1 VNFLSNRNGRAIDWQ
16 FERDGRKVQ
25 LTLDSVL
32 AVNDHE
38 AYVLAGVMGLGI
50 VKVAAYIVRPYLAS
64 GELVE
69 VLGDWTGELL
79 PISVMYPQSR
89 QLSAKV
95 RVFVDWVS
103 ELFQNT
109 AALQAGSTNAAR
121 AARRG

>member
-1 VNFLSNRNGRAIDWQ
+1 M
-16 FERDGRKVQ
+16 Q

-32 AVNDHE
+32 AVNDPE

-50 VKVAAYIVRPYLAS
+50 VKVAAPVVRPYLES
-64 GELVE
+64 GRLIE
-69 VLGDWTGELL
+69 VLRDWTGELL

-103 ELFQNT
+103 EVLQNS
-109 AALQAGSTNAAR
+109 AELQAPIR
-121 AARRG
+121 K